1 MIKYIEKFKR
11 IINYVFFKKVNS
23 KKIFFNVHIK
33 INKIDNFL
41 ELKNILD
48 RNNFLWEGNW
58 DDKKLKLEDYR
69 KYSPSYNSIFQIYH
83 EKNDYKQSEEYK
95 NKAKLILDGKTS
107 GRGQTLKDLDDYFM
121 SLDKLKV
128 SLKNFGYRSQIEL
141 NNTNK
146 KNDEIGVVIGKN
158 WEVIKLQD
166 KFGGT
171 HRFALC
177 KILDIK
183 EIIVSVKA
191 MHSSLFEKKELKE
204 ILSKNN
210 EDEIKSYLKKK
221 LLENIG

>member
-11 IINYVFFKKVNS
+11 IINYAFFKKVTS

-83 EKNDYKQSEEYK
+83 EKNNYKQSEEYK

-128 SLKNFGYRSQIEL
+128 SLKTLATEARLNLIIQI
-141 NNTNK
+141 K
-146 KNDEIGVVIGKN
+146 KMMRLV
-158 WEVIKLQD
+158 L
-166 KFGGT
+166 
-171 HRFALC
+171 
-177 KILDIK
+177 
-183 EIIVSVKA
+183 
-191 MHSSLFEKKELKE
+191 
-204 ILSKNN
+204 
-210 EDEIKSYLKKK
+210 
-221 LLENIG
+221 

>member
-11 IINYVFFKKVNS
+11 IINYALFKKVNS

-58 DDKKLKLEDYR
+58 DDTKLNLEDYR

-128 SLKNFGYRSQIEL
+128 SLKNLGYRRQIEL

>member
-11 IINYVFFKKVNS
+11 IINYVFFKKVTS

-83 EKNDYKQSEEYK
+83 EKNNYKQSEEYK